1 MFSFNDDD
9 YVTEYRPRK
18 HGGPSNTVLILLIVL
33 VLLVFAVSVT
43 AIVYLL
49 KSPAGPTPS
58 PSETTDPPQSTTENP
73 SQTTTA
79 PVTEPQQPQVGL
91 SFYGTPIDTVEIY
104 RGDLIL
110 VNSNYPYNFTAN
122 AEKDSKVT
130 DLYNIWK
137 PYPNYCYKLTGTKV
151 KTLPF
156 LGNYLNTF
164 FDAFL
169 TDTGKKDY
177 LVTSCFRTYEIQ
189 EETLKE
195 MIEKYGSEETALR
208 YTAKPGYSEHHTGL
222 AMDVYVFTDDQITYK
237 LGEAKMPDVYNW
249 IYENAPKYGF
259 IQRYKAAKESI
270 TGYAEESWHFRY
282 VGTPHAEIIEENG
295 FCLEEYIDFLRGY
308 SYPNYL
314 SYEAANG
321 KSYLIYYEP
330 VKTETVVI
338 PEVRDENGNLI
349 TPVSTAEQFPG
360 KSTLHLPN
368 NASYTVSGNN
378 VDGFIVTITLD

>member
-9 YVTEYRPRK
+9 YVTPYRPRK
-18 HGGPSNTVLILLIVL
+18 TGGPSNTLLILLIVL
-33 VLLVFAVSVT
+33 VLLVFSVSVV

-49 KSPAGPTPS
+49 KSPGNPTP
-58 PSETTDPPQSTTENP
+58 ETTPPDPGSTPIVTPENSTEPPVTDPPQP
-73 SQTTTA
+73 S
-79 PVTEPQQPQVGL
+79 VGL
-91 SFYGTPIDTVEIY
+91 TFYGTPIDTTELY
-104 RGDLIL
+104 RGDLVL
-110 VNSNYPYNFTAN
+110 VNGQNPYNFTVN
-122 AEKDSKVT
+122 AEKDAKAT

-169 TDTGKKDY
+169 SETGENDY
-177 LVTSCFRTYEIQ
+177 LVTSCYRTYEIQ
-189 EETLKE
+189 EETLAD
-195 MIEKYGSEETALR
+195 MIEKYGSEAEALR

-222 AMDVYVFTDDQITYK
+222 VMDVYVFTDDQVTYK
-237 LGEAKMPDVYNW
+237 LGEAKMPDLYNW
-249 IYENAPKYGF
+249 IYTNAAKYGF

-308 SYPNYL
+308 TYPNCL
-314 SYEAANG
+314 SYEAKNG
-321 KSYLIYYEP
+321 KNYLIYYEP

-338 PEVRDENGNLI
+338 PEVRDEDGNVI
-349 TPVSTAEQFPG
+349 TPASTTE
-360 KSTLHLPN
+360 KMSDKTTVHLPH
-368 NASYTVSGNN
+368 NASYLLSGNN
-378 VDGFIVTITLD
+378 VDGFIVTVTRD